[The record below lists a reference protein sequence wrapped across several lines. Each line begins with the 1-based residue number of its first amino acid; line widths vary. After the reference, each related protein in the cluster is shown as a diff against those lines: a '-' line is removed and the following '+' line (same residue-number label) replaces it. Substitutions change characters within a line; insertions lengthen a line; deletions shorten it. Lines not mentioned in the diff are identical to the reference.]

1 MKTPKTILIVDDL
14 QSELDWMAHYLIHAG
29 YNIIMARDGE
39 EALAKTFAKKP
50 DAIVTDWMM
59 PKMGGLDICRK
70 LKRNPGTAEIPII
83 ACTVKNRDVDRLW
96 AKKQGVKAYI
106 TKPYTK
112 EELVSALQ
120 EVMG

>member
-1 MKTPKTILIVDDL
+1 MKTRKTILIVDDL
-14 QSELDWMAHYLIHAG
+14 QSELDWMAHYLINAG
-29 YNIIMARDGE
+29 YNIIMAKNGE
-39 EALAKTFAKKP
+39 EALAKTRATKP

-70 LKRNPGTAEIPII
+70 LKRDPVTAEILIV

-120 EVMG
+120 DVMG